1 MKKKKGE
8 VTIRSSAA
16 EYLTYVASVGDQ
28 QGSIEM
34 RYEDENIWL
43 TQKMMATLYDVD
55 VRTINE
61 HIKKI
66 YSDSEL
72 EEDATIRNFRIVQTE
87 GSRQVTRD
95 TKHYNLQMIIAVG
108 FNVNNERADDREI
121 LQEAR
126 KIIAEITKTKA
137 EMNFIIRILT
147 VCNSRRLEVRQD

>member
-1 MKKKKGE
+1 MKKKNDE
-8 VTIRSSAA
+8 ITIRSSAA

-28 QGSIEM
+28 QDSIEM

-72 EEDATIRNFRIVQTE
+72 EKV
-87 GSRQVTRD
+87 S
-95 TKHYNLQMIIAVG
+95 
-108 FNVNNERADDREI
+108 
-121 LQEAR
+121 
-126 KIIAEITKTKA
+126 
-137 EMNFIIRILT
+137 
-147 VCNSRRLEVRQD
+147 